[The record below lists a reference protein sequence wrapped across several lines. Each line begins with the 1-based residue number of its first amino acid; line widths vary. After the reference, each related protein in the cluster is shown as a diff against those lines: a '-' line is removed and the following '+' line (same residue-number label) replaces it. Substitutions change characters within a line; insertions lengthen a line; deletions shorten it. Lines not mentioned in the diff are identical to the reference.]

1 MGMPEY
7 MKFPISEY
15 NDRCSRARELMSR
28 SGLKGLFI
36 CERTNFHYFSG
47 GYGGL
52 DYARPT
58 LMLLPLEGEPIVLVQ
73 KFCDENR
80 RRETWVK
87 DVRIYDTLRGTPF
100 DMLIEAMGDLG
111 LDEGKVGAELGFEQ
125 RIGVPYNDFVQVQ
138 ALLPKVKFTDAAP
151 VFWGVRMIKSKAEI
165 ECIRR
170 ACQITIKAF
179 ELTFS
184 DMREGMS
191 EKDIFSKFIKN
202 QTNLGGDSPW
212 GIINSGPEN
221 YLCIGTGQPLSRKIE
236 KGNLVWIDAGCA
248 YNNYNSDFCC
258 AGSVGKPSAEQQ
270 NMQEIVIKITNHLL
284 KSIRPGMKACE
295 IDALNSAEWE
305 KYGYDYSKIDFGGG
319 RIGHGLGLLG
329 TEPPHIGPED
339 QTVIQPGMVF
349 TIEPGYP
356 TQYGVFQVE
365 MDILVKEDGIEIL
378 NLFDRNL
385 RIIAT
390 K

>member
-1 MGMPEY
+1 MLEY

-15 NDRCSRARELMSR
+15 KNRCNKARELMSKFE
-28 SGLKGLFI
+28 LKGLFI

-58 LMLLPLEGEPIVLVQ
+58 FMLLPLEGEPVLLVH

-87 DVRIYDTLRGTPF
+87 DVRIYYTLKGTPF
-100 DMLIEAMGDLG
+100 NILMEAMGDLA
-111 LDEGKVGAELGFEQ
+111 LNEGKIGAELGFEQ
-125 RIGVPYNDFVQVQ
+125 RIGVPYNDFVKLKE
-138 ALLPKVKFTDAAP
+138 LLPRVEFTDAAS
-151 VFWGVRMIKSKAEI
+151 VFWGTRMIKSKAEI

-184 DMREGMS
+184 DICEGMS
-191 EKDIFSKFIKN
+191 EKDIFDKFIKN
-202 QTNLGGDSPW
+202 QTNLGGESPW

-221 YLCIGTGQPLSRKIE
+221 YSCIGHGPPLIRKIK
-236 KGNLVWIDAGCA
+236 KGNLIWIDGGCK
-248 YNNYNSDFCC
+248 YNNYSSDFCC
-258 AGSVGKPSAEQQ
+258 AGAVGRPSTEQQ
-270 NMQEIVIKITNHLL
+270 NMQEMVIKISKNLL
-284 KSIRPGMKACE
+284 KLIRPGMRAGE

-305 KYGYDYSKIDFGGG
+305 KFGYDYSKIDFGGG
-319 RIGHGLGLLG
+319 RIGHGLGLLS
-329 TEPPHIGPED
+329 TEPPHIGAED

-349 TIEPGYP
+349 TIEPGIP
-356 TQYGVFQVE
+356 TKFGVFQAE
-365 MDILVKEDGIEIL
+365 MDVLMNEEGIEIL
-378 NLFDRNL
+378 NKFNQNL